1 MRAEREPKADNIVL
15 RWSQSQDVTIAHNR
29 FTNLTGVMKILMS
42 CKSLH
47 ALLLTCSF
55 VGEGML
61 ADDDMVDYDGFQN
74 LRLLSLARSDL
85 TSQILVWLSKLKN
98 LEILFLGFNQITGP
112 IPSWLG
118 NLPRLFYIS
127 LPNNRISGEF
137 PQQLPRLVYEPIAS
151 QGDQYE
157 FELPVFGNGN
167 FCSTA
172 DQTFLPQKLYF
183 YLATINLSKN
193 NIVGDTPTEISQ
205 LQLLYMLVL
214 DTNNFSG
221 VIPDQISNLKFK
233 GFETLH
239 ESLVWNNAIIIGD
252 P

>member
-1 MRAEREPKADNIVL
+1 MPANKLNAAPSCPLPPLSLSSPPLNWTSLDCCHWKGITCN
-15 RWSQSQDVTIAHNR
+15 QDGWVTR
-29 FTNLTGVMKILMS
+29 
-42 CKSLH
+42 
-47 ALLLTCSF
+47 LLLPSKGLKG
-55 VGEGML
+55 GEGML
-61 ADDDMVDYDGFQN
+61 ADDDMVDFDGFQN
-74 LRLLSLARSDL
+74 LQLLSLARSDL
-85 TSQILVWLSKLKN
+85 TSQIPVWLSKLKN

-127 LPNNRISGEF
+127 LPNNRISSEF

-183 YLATINLSKN
+183 YLVTIDLSKN

-214 DTNNFSG
+214 DNNNFFG

-239 ESLVWNNAIIIGD
+239 ESLV
-252 P
+252 